1 MELRFKQK
9 MMCVFRKVLETFYQG
24 MTARADFSK

>member
-1 MELRFKQK
+1 MELTFKQK
-9 MMCVFRKVLETFYQG
+9 MIRVLRKVLETFYQG